1 MGIAN
6 LQTSTK
12 IFVHG
17 DPVNDGTVRTRSLYT
32 STFIGSVLTQG
43 IGGREVLA
51 ESGTTGAV
59 GPAAPVVAPYGDLAH
74 K

>member
-12 IFVHG
+12 IFAPG
-17 DPVNDGTVRTRSLYT
+17 DPVNDGTVPTGSRCT

-43 IGGREVLA
+43 IGGREVLV
-51 ESGTTGAV
+51 ESGTTGAA
-59 GPAAPVVAPYGDLAH
+59 GPPAPVVAPHGDLAH

>member
-12 IFVHG
+12 IFAHG
-17 DPVNDGTVRTRSLYT
+17 DPANDGPVRTRSIYT

-43 IGGREVLA
+43 IAGREVLV
-51 ESGTTGAV
+51 ESGTTGNA
-59 GPAAPVVAPYGDLAH
+59 GPHAPVVAPYGDLAH

>member
-12 IFVHG
+12 IFAHG
-17 DPVNDGTVRTRSLYT
+17 DPVNDGNALVA
-32 STFIGSVLTQG
+32 
-43 IGGREVLA
+43 EV
-51 ESGTTGAV
+51 
-59 GPAAPVVAPYGDLAH
+59 

>member
-32 STFIGSVLTQG
+32 STFIGSVLTKG
-43 IGGREVLA
+43 IGKREVLA